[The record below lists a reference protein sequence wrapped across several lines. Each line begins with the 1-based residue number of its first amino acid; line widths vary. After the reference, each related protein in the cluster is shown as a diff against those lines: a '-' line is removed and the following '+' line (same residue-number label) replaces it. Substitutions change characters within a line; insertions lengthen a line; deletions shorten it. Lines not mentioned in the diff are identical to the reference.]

1 MKIQS
6 PNITS
11 GSITGSLFGTSSYA
25 ISSSYALTG
34 SHSLTARSSSFA
46 ITSSYALNAGF
57 SLKIQ
62 EDGADFVL
70 AASNINF
77 TGNSVNLTGGGSSAT
92 VNINQQNGVE
102 RVTKID
108 FDYTTITT
116 QSAPITLV
124 GGGLITRIQVVKPTS
139 FNGTNPRARITI
151 PNGILME
158 TGSIDLNTSATD
170 DVTFKITKIGA
181 PNEGAIS
188 LTYSSGSRGTA
199 GSATAYIFYTDSTA
213 TT

>member
-11 GSITGSLFGTSSYA
+11 GSITGSLLGTSSYA

-34 SHSLTARSSSFA
+34 SHSLTSRSSSFA
-46 ITSSYALNAGF
+46 ITSSYALNSGF
-57 SLKIQ
+57 ALKIQ

-108 FDYTTITT
+108 FDYTTNTT
-116 QSAPITLV
+116 LSTPVTFQN
-124 GGGLITRIQVVKPTS
+124 GGAITRIQVVKHNI

-151 PNGILME
+151 PNFVLME
-158 TGSIDLNTSATD
+158 TGSIVLTSSID
-170 DVTFKITKIGA
+170 DVIFKIKPIAVTNVGNA
-181 PNEGAIS
+181 S
-188 LTYSSGSRGTA
+188 LIFTHTGSTA
-199 GSATAYIFYTDSTA
+199 GSATAYIFYVDNFA